1 MAFAQ
6 QLMPPLNAL
15 AVEITTRFGRV
26 WATSFR
32 AMGSAAA
39 PIITARLLK
48 LMSFMLISPS
58 ASKSGVTAARRAS
71 RNGNGKRKGWKEETI
86 MS

>member
-1 MAFAQ
+1 
-6 QLMPPLNAL
+6 
-15 AVEITTRFGRV
+15 
-26 WATSFR
+26 
-32 AMGSAAA
+32 MGSTAA

-48 LMSFMLISPS
+48 LISFMLISPS

-71 RNGNGKRKGWKEETI
+71 RNGNGKRKDWKEEII